1 MGLVVYMGSIY
12 FAWGIVTESLYNAAV
27 QVLGGLYNAVL
38 QAYASLYTAFI
49 EADAGHGMTDAEPN
63 GSPV

>member
-1 MGLVVYMGSIY
+1 LREELLQLY
-12 FAWGIVTESLYNAAV
+12 ESLYNAAV

-38 QAYASLYTAFI
+38 QAYASSYTAFI
-49 EADAGHGMTDAEPN
+49 EAFAGHGMTDAEPN